1 MEKDKLTYSKAV
13 EELEKILKSL
23 ENTEEVNMDLITI
36 QVERASYLMKFCKK
50 QLSELDIELEKMLQN
65 LE

>member
-36 QVERASYLMKFCKK
+36 QVERASHLMKFCKK
-50 QLSELDIELEKMLQN
+50 QLSELDLELEKMLQN